1 MTAGDF
7 QSATLDRRGG
17 SGAGEIRGLQ
27 HKEMPL
33 VDLAAAGG
41 WKDYPT
47 LLRCYQQTDAASM
60 LRVMECSDKL
70 RDLEK

>member
-1 MTAGDF
+1 
-7 QSATLDRRGG
+7 
-17 SGAGEIRGLQ
+17 
-27 HKEMPL
+27 MPL
-33 VDLAAAGG
+33 VDVAAAGG